1 MNKLEQMDEHAR
13 YAYYYMAKGHKKE
26 LGVNVKLYQNLIR
39 RTLWTLHFLLFMII
53 MLSFVGWIFMPW
65 ITDLIEEIPLSYE
78 RYLSNKGVIYDRHQ
92 AINKIDEDKGYSV
105 GNRQDEWIVTVEKV
119 IPIHLSTAG
128 TFDLITMYNHNR
140 WIKYKQLGINDQELK
155 NISDYIGLDVGYGY
169 SLNVSLTKYELDTEE
184 QYVKFSYSY
193 VDPEYWSTEYGKKLL
208 QMRKYFSPIEYE
220 KYSNQ
225 DSDSWNGI
233 GVGFGVLGFYKS
245 ELTVTVYA

>member
-128 TFDLITMYNHNR
+128 TFDLITMYN
-140 WIKYKQLGINDQELK
+140 ITDG
-155 NISDYIGLDVGYGY
+155 
-169 SLNVSLTKYELDTEE
+169 
-184 QYVKFSYSY
+184 
-193 VDPEYWSTEYGKKLL
+193 
-208 QMRKYFSPIEYE
+208 
-220 KYSNQ
+220 
-225 DSDSWNGI
+225 
-233 GVGFGVLGFYKS
+233 
-245 ELTVTVYA
+245 